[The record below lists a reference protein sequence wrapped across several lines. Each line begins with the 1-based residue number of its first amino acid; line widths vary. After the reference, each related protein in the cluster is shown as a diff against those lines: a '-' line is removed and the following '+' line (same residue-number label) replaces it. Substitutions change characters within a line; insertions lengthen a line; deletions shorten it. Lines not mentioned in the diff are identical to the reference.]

1 MPSLS
6 NPSSPSAHVRSR
18 ALISRGSACS
28 RVFAIVLGA
37 ASVSVCS
44 ATFAAVNT
52 AAAKS
57 VELATAQTLV
67 GSANQSRDEHA
78 YTQHLMLLADPF
90 MEGRGPGTNGNNVAA
105 DYLKFHFERLGL
117 KPAFV
122 PEQAE
127 GDQTAAESS
136 AGPEAPAEQ
145 VAASFYQKF
154 QAGREARAS
163 EAQVLLNPSDSS
175 ARSFAFAYG
184 TDYSVMGFSADA
196 DLKDAELVFV
206 GYALES
212 AGKDGVEY
220 SSFDDDDDL
229 TGKVAVMLRFEP
241 MDEQG
246 RSLWRNEA
254 TGSGAAGWS
263 GSSGLAGKLQAVIQR
278 NAAGV
283 IVINTPGAADERV
296 NKLETTV
303 GSASWSRR
311 LDVPVLMMS
320 PDAGERLVRAATAS
334 AEDAK
339 GTSLM
344 DLRRKADRIGLPEA
358 DGGTKSGAIALTG
371 AKLSVNVKVER
382 VPRNTWNVAGVL
394 PGFGSLVEEYVII
407 GAHYDHVGYGYTGG
421 SRMNEMG
428 VIHPGADDNASGTS
442 GLLLAADLLCRE
454 YAAMRERWNTGFAG
468 DQGDPRTGGAR
479 SIIFVGFSAE
489 EMGLIGSRE
498 FVKAA
503 PVEASKITCMINMD
517 MIGRYGSTIGSE
529 SGGEAASEGSAGGHA
544 GGSSDAGAKSSQP
557 EVSRRGVINSGAGL
571 ELGGVGTAEGWREIV
586 QAAFEPTGLR
596 LKYSPGGRGPSDH
609 ASFYAASIPVLFVF
623 TGLHEEY
630 HTPRDTADLINVP
643 GAVQVTYGVTRA
655 ALAAATRPEI
665 LKFTSTDKSRSNDHA
680 GPGDQSQVSMRSV
693 KVRFGIAPGN
703 YAEGELGVLVG
714 EVYPNTSA
722 AIAGIKA
729 GDRLL
734 KWNGQEIGDVAA
746 WMTQLSQHKPGDV
759 VDVTLQRKDG
769 TSEVVPVTLKAREQ
783 MDQ

>member
-28 RVFAIVLGA
+28 RVFAMVLAA

-44 ATFAAVNT
+44 ATFAAVDT
-52 AAAKS
+52 AAASS
-57 VELATAQTLV
+57 VERATAQTLV
-67 GSANQSRDEHA
+67 GSADQARDEHA
-78 YTQHLMLLADPF
+78 YTQHLMFLADPF
-90 MEGRGPGTNGNNVAA
+90 MEGRGPGTNGNKVAA

-117 KPAFV
+117 KPAFT
-122 PEQAE
+122 PEP
-127 GDQTAAESS
+127 AASEEK
-136 AGPEAPAEQ
+136 AADANDRNAAPTTEAPGTPQLAS
-145 VAASFYQKF
+145 SFYQLF

-163 EAQVLLNPSDSS
+163 EAQVLLNPSDSA
-175 ARSFAFAYG
+175 ARSFAFAHN
-184 TDYSVMGFSADA
+184 TDYSVMGFSSDA

-220 SSFDDDDDL
+220 SSFGSDDDL

-246 RSLWRNEA
+246 RSLWRSEEA
-254 TGSGAAGWS
+254 GSAGSGGGGGGGWT
-263 GSSGLAGKLQAVIQR
+263 GASGLAGKLQAVIQR

-311 LDVPVLMMS
+311 LDIPVLMMS
-320 PDAGERLVRAATAS
+320 PDAGEKLVRAAAT
-334 AEDAK
+334 
-339 GTSLM
+339 TSLM
-344 DLRRKADRIGLPEA
+344 DLRRRADRIGLPES
-358 DGGTKSGAIALTG
+358 DGGTKPGAVALSG
-371 AKLSVNVKVER
+371 AKLNINVKVDR

-394 PGFGSLVEEYVII
+394 PGFGSLADEYVII

-442 GLLLAADLLCRE
+442 GLLLAADLLSRE
-454 YAAMRERWNTGFAG
+454 YAMMREKWATHEKLGPGVGG
-468 DQGDPRTGGAR
+468 DAHLNKGAR

-529 SGGEAASEGSAGGHA
+529 GSAGA
-544 GGSSDAGAKSSQP
+544 DDKSAQP
-557 EVSRRGVINSGAGL
+557 ERSRRGVINSGAGL

-586 QAAFEPTGLR
+586 QAAFEPTGLS

-623 TGLHEEY
+623 TGLHEQY

-643 GAVQVTYGVTRA
+643 GAVQVTYGVTRT
-655 ALAAATRPEI
+655 ALAAATRPDI
-665 LKFTSTDKSRSNDHA
+665 LKFTSTDKTKSSEHG
-680 GPGDQSQVSMRSV
+680 GPGDPGQVSMRNV

-722 AIAGIKA
+722 AIAGIKT

-769 TSEVVPVTLKAREQ
+769 TNEVVPVTLKAREQ